1 MTAMPDET
9 QQDFRAVK
17 IAMVAGEASGD
28 LLGSYLMQAIRVK
41 YPHVEFSGI
50 GGPKMIS
57 AGFKSLYVQERLAVH
72 GYSLEVLRRYRE
84 IIGIRRQLKRHLV
97 EQRPDVFIGIDAPDF
112 NLTLE
117 RQLKSAG
124 IPSVHYVSP
133 SIWAWR
139 GKRIRKILAAVSHML
154 VLFPFEKAIY
164 DKAGLPATYVGHP
177 LADVLPLKPD
187 QLAARELLK
196 LPRKGP
202 IIALLPGSRQ
212 SEVRALG
219 ELYIRTAQHILT
231 GHPNAFF
238 LVPLISR
245 ETRKY
250 FETELY
256 RIKARDLPLTILF
269 GHAHEAIT
277 ASDVVLVASGT
288 ATLETALLKRPMV
301 ITYKMPDLSWSI
313 IKRRRYQPYV
323 GLPNILE
330 GEFVVPELLQS
341 DATPE
346 NLAQALLNI
355 YHDKTYTQ
363 TLQLRFE
370 ALHLRLRKN
379 SAEKAAEVVFSFLE
393 RKLA

>member
-1 MTAMPDET
+1 MFDET
-9 QQDFRAVK
+9 QPQSLRTVK
-17 IAMVAGEASGD
+17 IALVAGEASGD
-28 LLGSYLMQAIRVK
+28 LLGAYLIQAIKVK
-41 YPHVEFSGI
+41 YPHAEFIGI

-57 AGFKSLYVQERLAVH
+57 AGIKSLFLQERLAVH
-72 GYSLEVLRRYRE
+72 GYSLEILRRYRE
-84 IIGIRRQLKRHLV
+84 IIGIRRQLKRHFV
-97 EQRPDVFIGIDAPDF
+97 EQRPDVFVGIDAPDF

-117 RQLKSAG
+117 RQLKRSG
-124 IPSVHYVSP
+124 IPTVHYVGP

-139 GKRIRKILAAVSHML
+139 GKRIRKILSAVSHML
-154 VLFPFEKAIY
+154 VLFPFEKGIY
-164 DKAGLPATYVGHP
+164 EKAGLPATYVGHP
-177 LADVLPLKPD
+177 LADILPLKPNQD
-187 QLAARELLK
+187 AARELLK
-196 LPRKGP
+196 LPRSGP
-202 IIALLPGSRQ
+202 VIALLPGSRQ
-212 SEVRALG
+212 SEVKALS

-231 GHPNAFF
+231 SHPNTFF

-245 ETRKY
+245 ETRKH
-250 FETELY
+250 FEAELY
-256 RIKARDLPLTILF
+256 RMEAKNLPLTILF

-277 ASDVVLVASGT
+277 AADVVLVASGT

-301 ITYKMPDLSWSI
+301 ITYKMPKLSWSI
-313 IKRRRYQPYV
+313 IKRKRYQPYV

-355 YHDKTYTQ
+355 YHDKTFIQ

-379 SAEKAAEVVFSFLE
+379 TAEKAASAIFAFLE
-393 RKLA
+393 RKFA

>member
-1 MTAMPDET
+1 MVDEK
-9 QQDFRAVK
+9 QQSLRVVK
-17 IAMVAGEASGD
+17 IALVAGEASGD
-28 LLGSYLMQAIRVK
+28 LLGAHLIQAIRAK
-41 YPHVEFSGI
+41 YPDAEFIGI
-50 GGPKMIS
+50 GGPKMIA
-57 AGFKSLYVQERLAVH
+57 AGIKSLYVQERLAIH

-117 RQLKSAG
+117 RQLKHVG
-124 IPSVHYVSP
+124 ISTVHYVSP

-139 GKRIRKILAAVSHML
+139 GKRVRKILAAVRHML
-154 VLFPFEKAIY
+154 VLFPFEKIIY
-164 DKAGLPATYVGHP
+164 EKIGVPATYVGHP
-177 LADVLPLKPD
+177 LADILPLKPN
-187 QLAARELLK
+187 QEAARELLK
-196 LPRKGP
+196 LPRSGP

-212 SEVRALG
+212 SEVRALSA
-219 ELYIRTAQHILT
+219 LYIRTAQHILT
-231 GHPNAFF
+231 SHPNAFF

-245 ETRKY
+245 ETRQH

-256 RIKARDLPLTILF
+256 RMEAKDLPLTILF

-277 ASDVVLVASGT
+277 AADVVLVASGT

-301 ITYKMPDLSWSI
+301 ITYKMPELSWSI
-313 IKRRRYQPYV
+313 IKRKRYQPYV

-355 YHDKTYTQ
+355 YQDKTFTQ
-363 TLQLRFE
+363 ALQQRFE

-379 SAEKAAEVVFSFLE
+379 TAEKAAGAIFSFLE
-393 RKLA
+393 RKFV